1 MSSFNSKQRLA
12 AILAA
17 DAVGYSRRMAK
28 IKPERERCKLADLLS
43 ATPKGLHRSKGWDEL
58 PTVGAER

>member
-1 MSSFNSKQRLA
+1 MPRDGSSHMSESNLKQRLA
-12 AILAA
+12 AILA
-17 DAVGYSRRMAK
+17 
-28 IKPERERCKLADLLS
+28 